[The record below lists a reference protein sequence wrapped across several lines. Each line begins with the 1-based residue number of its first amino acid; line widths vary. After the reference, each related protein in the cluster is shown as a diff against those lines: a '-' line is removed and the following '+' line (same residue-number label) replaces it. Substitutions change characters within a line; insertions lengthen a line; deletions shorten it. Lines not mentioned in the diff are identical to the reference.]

1 MRSSANL
8 GGKRAS
14 GAVQDGAETQAAKH
28 IYAVPA
34 TSLSPR
40 RGPRTCTLEPSGRGL
55 CGARADLFAVTE
67 PLKVWEEIQ
76 IGGHRE
82 SEGESERAREISVR
96 AEGERKSKVGH
107 VPQAVPLD
115 VRIE

>member
-1 MRSSANL
+1 M
-8 GGKRAS
+8 
-14 GAVQDGAETQAAKH
+14 
-28 IYAVPA
+28 
-34 TSLSPR
+34 
-40 RGPRTCTLEPSGRGL
+40 
-55 CGARADLFAVTE
+55 
-67 PLKVWEEIQ
+67 WEEIQ